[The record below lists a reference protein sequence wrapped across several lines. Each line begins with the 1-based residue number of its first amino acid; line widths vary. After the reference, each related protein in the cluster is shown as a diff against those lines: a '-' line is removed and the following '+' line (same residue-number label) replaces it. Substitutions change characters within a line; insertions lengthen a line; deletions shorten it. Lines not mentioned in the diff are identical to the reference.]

1 MQKHL
6 RIMLSCLGL
15 AILTLVIVN
24 LFAFGYE
31 LLSNGIGETWSIKLH
46 HGMFYI
52 DDNPIGMQ
60 IGSKLGN
67 GFIFAI
73 FFVLLFNTYRK
84 DNLIV
89 S

>member
-1 MQKHL
+1 MNL
-6 RIMLSCLGL
+6 RVILNCLGV
-15 AILTLVIVN
+15 AILSLIIIN
-24 LFAFGYE
+24 LFAFGFE
-31 LLSNGIGETWSIKLH
+31 LIRNGIGETWSIKLQ

-60 IGSKLGN
+60 IGSRIGN

-73 FFVLLFNTYRK
+73 FFVLLFKTNREN
-84 DNLIV
+84 NLMV